1 MEDLNA
7 MPGALGT
14 WFYRQSCASFKK
26 QNKQQPKFAQALRPQ
41 HAPDQN
47 HDSFPRILLWSP
59 PLGWHPCPPGQA
71 RNMVSFI
78 GDSSLPCSLPL
89 VSPCPVS
96 PPSPSLCPQDHLQG
110 QAALW
115 TPPHLTCSSP
125 YSLLPRPALSPTLYF
140 LNLCPRH

>member
-1 MEDLNA
+1 MEALNA
-7 MPGALGT
+7 MPRALGT

-41 HAPDQN
+41 HATDQT

-71 RNMVSFI
+71 RNMVSVI

-96 PPSPSLCPQDHLQG
+96 PPSPSLCPQSHLQG
-110 QAALW
+110 QAALSR
-115 TPPHLTCSSP
+115 PPHLNAHLHMHFCPFLLCRPPCS
-125 YSLLPRPALSPTLYF
+125 F
-140 LNLCPRH
+140 